1 MSRHRAIA
9 PLLVIGLGSA
19 ALAGCVSKSTFL
31 QKVDEWVRVRS
42 QLESC
47 DKEMGRAAEFRA
59 TLETDLKASER
70 RTALCQLEKKAVSVT
85 VDDKAKL
92 ETELKAEIEGLRGK
106 YKTIAD
112 DMNELRAKHGTADET
127 IRGLQK
133 RLRELRVEARREPDL
148 SDVRKALRTEV
159 DESNGLLS
167 VSLPKGAV
175 VLRIPHS
182 QLFAKRN
189 ALLSR
194 EGKELIAR
202 LADSL
207 RRLKDRSFLVQGH
220 QDASA
225 QAGDAAGSLPLSSG
239 GGEPRAHAQR
249 SRTPEGHLRGARRVA
264 PRRGAR
270 RAGRRGAKP
279 PHRAGHHAHPGH
291 RDPRGHHPGFEPR
304 AIEERAM
311 SDGSDVQN
319 LHQLFNAL
327 TVAGEYGLQV
337 LHSQDASEVAR
348 ADASAVVDLTT
359 RKLHELLDALDDDHD
374 A

>member
-225 QAGDAAGSLPLSSG
+225 PPRKLGTPLDLSHYQAAAVSRELMRSGLEPQKVTCAGLGASRPAAAPDA
-239 GGEPRAHAQR
+239 
-249 SRTPEGHLRGARRVA
+249 
-264 PRRGAR
+264 
-270 RAGRRGAKP
+270 
-279 PHRAGHHAHPGH
+279 
-291 RDPRGHHPGFEPR
+291 
-304 AIEERAM
+304 
-311 SDGSDVQN
+311 
-319 LHQLFNAL
+319 
-327 TVAGEYGLQV
+327 
-337 LHSQDASEVAR
+337 QDAEEQNRRIELVITPTPATETLEVITPDSSHEPSR
-348 ADASAVVDLTT
+348 SAP
-359 RKLHELLDALDDDHD
+359 
-374 A
+374 